1 MTLDVMSIEKM
12 MMNKVARSLMDKHQE
27 NDYGINEKHTL
38 DNLLLLI
45 SDIKLTKNGTTEI
58 LTDGKSS

>member
-1 MTLDVMSIEKM
+1 MIIASMKKNV
-12 MMNKVARSLMDKHQE
+12 
-27 NDYGINEKHTL
+27 L